1 MADYHNQGCYLK
13 KKIQIMKIYTKKGD
27 KGNTSLYGGK
37 SIQKNS
43 NRIEAYGTVD
53 ELNSVIG
60 MVLTSELTEDGMNIL
75 NEIQHQLFILGADLA
90 TLPEKKAKIERIG
103 STHIQQLEQWIDKLD
118 DKLPALTHF
127 ILPGGSAAG
136 ASLHMARTV
145 CRRAER
151 KVVALKQDDPVS
163 DECVIYLNRLSDL
176 LFVMARYENHE
187 SGVKETKWISRR

>member
-1 MADYHNQGCYLK
+1 
-13 KKIQIMKIYTKKGD
+13 MKIYTKKGD
-27 KGNTSLYGGK
+27 KGNTSLFGGR

-43 NRIEAYGTVD
+43 ERIEAYGTVD

-60 MVLTSELTEDGMNIL
+60 MVLTYELSEEGKNFL

-103 STHIQQLEQWIDKLD
+103 SKHIDQLEQWIDKLD
-118 DKLPALTHF
+118 EKLPALTHF

-151 KVVALKQDDPVS
+151 KVVALKESDPVS
-163 DECVIYLNRLSDL
+163 DECVIFLNRLSDL
-176 LFVMARYENHE
+176 LFVMARFENHE
-187 SGVKETKWISRR
+187 SGIKETKWISRK

>member
-13 KKIQIMKIYTKKGD
+13 KKIQMKIYTKKGD

-43 NRIEAYGTVD
+43 KRIEAYGTVD

-60 MVLTSELTEDGMNIL
+60 MVLTSELTEDGINIL

-151 KVVALKQDDPVS
+151 KVVALKQDNPVS

-187 SGVKETKWISRR
+187 SGVKETKWISRK